1 MNFMEVLNDFIDEF
15 DDSLIDV
22 LELAELYA
30 YDRDTMEDL
39 MEYSLDDLQEMKAEQ
54 ADLIR

>member
-15 DDSLIDV
+15 DDSLINV

-30 YDRDTMEDL
+30 DDRDTMEDL